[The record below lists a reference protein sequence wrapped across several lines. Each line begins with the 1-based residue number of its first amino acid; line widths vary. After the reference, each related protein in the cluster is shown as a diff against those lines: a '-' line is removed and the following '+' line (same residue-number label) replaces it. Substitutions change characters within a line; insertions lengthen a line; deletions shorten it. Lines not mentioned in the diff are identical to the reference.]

1 MSAQKFYTTYKEF
14 LAKVFPDFK
23 RVRKLP
29 LSGGMS
35 CPNLDGSNGKGGC
48 SYCNNKSFSPVWD
61 KASVSVQEQIA
72 EFLPRIRRKY
82 KDAGI
87 LAYFQPYTNTYAP
100 VERLREIY
108 EPAFASNEIAG
119 VAIGTRP
126 DCVPDDVLEL
136 LAYENSRK
144 PVILELGLQ
153 TANEETLK
161 VIGRGH
167 SVSDFCEASSRA
179 HAAGLLVSSHVILG
193 LPGESFRDFERT
205 AEVIRETKMSAV
217 KIHPLHIVRG
227 TRLAESFARKEFELL
242 SFDDYCKAVAR
253 FIQIVGKDVAIER
266 FSGEAQNET
275 LIAPDWCGD
284 RNQIVSKVEEILST
298 SL

>member
-1 MSAQKFYTTYKEF
+1 M
-14 LAKVFPDFK
+14 
-23 RVRKLP
+23 RKLP

-193 LPGESFRDFERT
+193 LPGENFRDFERT

-284 RNQIVSKVEEILST
+284 RNQIVSKVEESLST

>member
-14 LAKVFPDFK
+14 FAKVFPDFK

-193 LPGESFRDFERT
+193 LPGENFRDFERT

>member
-193 LPGESFRDFERT
+193 LPGENFRDFERT

-217 KIHPLHIVRG
+217 
-227 TRLAESFARKEFELL
+227 
-242 SFDDYCKAVAR
+242 
-253 FIQIVGKDVAIER
+253 
-266 FSGEAQNET
+266 
-275 LIAPDWCGD
+275 
-284 RNQIVSKVEEILST
+284 
-298 SL
+298 

>member
-35 CPNLDGSNGKGGC
+35 CPNLDASNGKGGC

-193 LPGESFRDFERT
+193 LPGENFRDFERT